1 MTFLTLLCALALSG
15 IAAYYS
21 VIGLAAI
28 FTGAFWPIVFMGSVL
43 EASKL
48 VTTSWLYRNW
58 KNCPFLLKSY
68 LTFAVV
74 ILMVITSMGIF
85 GFLSKAHID
94 STMDAGANT
103 IEVKTLV
110 QQEKIVKERLDYLL
124 ARAKD
129 PSTASNRLDRQI
141 QDTQKELADIN
152 KKKLPLLKESN
163 KLTAEV
169 GPIKYVGDMIY
180 GTEDENGLDKAVR
193 LVIMLIMVVFDPLAV
208 LLLIAANMS
217 MKQKSGTPIVN
228 HGEIVGL
235 TPSDIPVFTDTIN
248 KLWTKKADE
257 PKETDAFKNHKAI
270 WKKKEYGIPSTDTDE
285 NPPLQEPQVEES
297 VPLENPTEPQTVE
310 IDKENIAAI
319 EERTLPVP
327 QQILLDEATGETIP
341 PISAGPVVI
350 HHAPG
355 VYEEHHDLTEEPPQK
370 ITKYD
375 YDAEYAFREKGK

>member
-58 KNCPFLLKSY
+58 KDCPFLLKSY
-68 LTFAVV
+68 LTTAVV
-74 ILMVITSMGIF
+74 ILMMITSMGIF
-85 GFLSKAHID
+85 GYLSKAHID
-94 STMDAGANT
+94 STLDAGANMV
-103 IEVKTLV
+103 EVKTLNA
-110 QQEKIVKERLDYLL
+110 QEKIAKERLDYLL

-129 PSTASNRLDRQI
+129 PSTASNRLDKQI
-141 QDTQKELADIN
+141 QDTQKELNEIS

-163 KLTAEV
+163 KLVAEV

-180 GTEDENGLDKAVR
+180 GVEDDNAIDKAVR

-217 MKQKSGTPIVN
+217 IKQKPGKPIVKN
-228 HGEIVGL
+228 GEVVGL
-235 TPSDIPVFTDTIN
+235 TPNDIPVFTDTVETEEEFFEKVKASSK
-248 KLWTKKADE
+248 KLDE
-257 PKETDAFKNHKAI
+257 DK
-270 WKKKEYGIPSTDTDE
+270 
-285 NPPLQEPQVEES
+285 
-297 VPLENPTEPQTVE
+297 VE
-310 IDKENIAAI
+310 IEKENIATV
-319 EERTLPVP
+319 EEEKVEPIKMPEPVDPFTGQVVKRT
-327 QQILLDEATGETIP
+327 E
-341 PISAGPVVI
+341 

-355 VYEEHHDLTEEPPQK
+355 VYSEFHEVVEEPKKKLEP
-370 ITKYD
+370 KYD
-375 YDAEYAFREKGK
+375 YSAEYAFKEKTKLDGGDF